1 MSELTQLAKL
11 IQQAKLFVITLA
23 FCLLPFASAFSQEI
37 WITEPFIQTQGRLN
51 KDGAIGLSSWAFLNA
66 GYSGYQLSRTSGQ
79 EYHFHKM
86 NLIWSGID
94 LAVGIPTFIRSHRIY
109 KGKVQLKLDK
119 YNAKKYL
126 AIYSLNS
133 WLDVAYIATGFIV
146 KSRAS
151 HSADPNMLKGYGNS
165 IIMQGG
171 FLFSFDTVMYLL
183 HRKLYKNHINNQSR

>member
-1 MSELTQLAKL
+1 MNQLTQLTKL
-11 IQQAKLFVITLA
+11 IKQAKLTLA
-23 FCLLPFASAFSQEI
+23 FCLLPFTSAFSQEI

-51 KDGAIGLSSWAFLNA
+51 RDGAIGLSSWAIMNA

-119 YNAKKYL
+119 YNPKKYL
-126 AIYSLNS
+126 SIYSLNS
-133 WLDVAYIATGFIV
+133 WLDLAYIGAGFIV

-151 HSADPNMLKGYGNS
+151 HSSDPNMLKGYGNS

-171 FLFSFDTVMYLL
+171 FLFSFDTIMYLL
-183 HRKLYKNHINNQSR
+183 HRKLYKNHVKNSSVTR